1 MTCVRCGKV
10 RIILYVQMY
19 RSDEEICCHK
29 EYLVMCYGWAFG
41 LGAMRL
47 VSTSN
52 LRHMMVSC
60 GEYYVLYNSKPQ
72 VQHQGRRVRGTH
84 VARIAT
90 SSLVAYKKVATRYL
104 LSRHA

>member
-1 MTCVRCGKV
+1 M
-10 RIILYVQMY
+10 QMY

-60 GEYYVLYNSKPQ
+60 GEYYVCTIRSHKYNI
-72 VQHQGRRVRGTH
+72 RVEGFEKLMWRE
-84 VARIAT
+84 
-90 SSLVAYKKVATRYL
+90 L
-104 LSRHA
+104 